1 MRTREHR
8 SRLRCV
14 ARAAVLATLSTVVA
28 SVAVPSS
35 SASVPY
41 PLDDTLRLN
50 QIQTMGTHN
59 SYHPGLIPEGL
70 PPSLGTKYPLEQI
83 KMGLDYQ
90 HKPLTE
96 QLNRLGVRHVE
107 LDVNADPEGGRFA
120 EVPMLAEVGAP
131 THMADPAWA
140 EPGLKVFH
148 VPQADQ
154 QTTCVKFT
162 ACLGELKQWSAQNP
176 GHVPIMVFVEFK
188 DIDILGTYPNPPM
201 PQWGPADY
209 DRVDAEV
216 RSVLSDDQLITPD
229 DVKGAYPTLEAAVLG
244 NHWPTLAESRGK
256 FMFVNCN
263 CLAGDRHR
271 RDYLRQDGS
280 LTGRVMFA
288 TSQPGNPDA
297 AVILADESVQ
307 NADRIRDLVKA
318 GYIVRTRSDINTVEA
333 RTNNTTA
340 RDAAFASGAQFVSTD
355 YPEPDPRLHNDYSVQ
370 VPGGT
375 PARCNP
381 VNAPANCKP
390 EDIENPA
397 FLQIPPVGGSSSASS
412 SGWGS
417 LAGGSLFGS

>member
-1 MRTREHR
+1 MRTPEHR
-8 SRLRCV
+8 PRLRWA
-14 ARAAVLATLSTVVA
+14 ARAAALAALSMVVA
-28 SVAVPSS
+28 SAAMPAA
-35 SASVPY
+35 SAAEPY

-70 PPSLGTKYPLEQI
+70 PPSLLGGQYPI
-83 KMGLDYQ
+83 DKIAAALDYQ

-120 EVPMLAEVGAP
+120 EAPMLAEVGAP

-148 VPQADQ
+148 IPQVDQ
-154 QTTCVKFT
+154 RTTCVKFT
-162 ACLGELKQWSAQNP
+162 SCLGELEQWSTANP
-176 GHVPIMVFVEFK
+176 GHAPIMVFVEFK
-188 DIDILGTYPNPPM
+188 DIDPFKTYPNPPM

-229 DVKGAYPTLEAAVLG
+229 DVQGDYPTLEAAVLD
-244 NHWPTLAESRGK
+244 NQWPTLAESRGK
-256 FMFVNCN
+256 FLFVNCN
-263 CLAGDRHR
+263 CLVNDRHR
-271 RDYLRQDGS
+271 VDYLRPDGS
-280 LTGRVMFA
+280 LSGRVMFP

-297 AVILADESVQ
+297 AVILADQSVQ
-307 NADRIRDLVKA
+307 NAARIRELVEA
-318 GYIVRTRSDINTVEA
+318 GYIVRTRSDMNTAEA
-333 RTNNTTA
+333 RANDTAA

-355 YPEPDPRLHNDYSVQ
+355 YPEPDPRLKNDYVVQ

-381 VNAPANCKP
+381 VNAPANCRP
-390 EDIENPA
+390 QDIENPV
-397 FLQIPPVGGSSSASS
+397 FLRTPPGWGS

-417 LAGGSLFGS
+417 AAVGGSLFGS